1 MIVTLALLLPMTAL
15 WLYSLRARDVSIVDI
30 AWGPAFL
37 VVTAAAASQD
47 AGPRAALLL
56 GMVGLWALR
65 LGGYLYLR
73 NHGRPE
79 DSRYAAM
86 RARIPGFAWKSLII
100 VFWFQAALVLL
111 VSVPVRWG
119 VGSRDPVGVLTLIGV
134 ALWGV
139 GLVFETVGDLQLAR
153 FKADPG
159 NAGKVMDQGLWRYTR
174 HPNYFGDFCVWWG
187 LWLASGQWWAF
198 FGPLVMSWLLL
209 RVSGVTLLERTIV
222 DRRPGYRDY
231 IARTSAFFPR
241 PPRRA

>member
-1 MIVTLALLLPMTAL
+1 MIVTVSLLVPMTAL
-15 WLYSLRARDVSIVDI
+15 WLYSLRTRDVSIVDI

-37 VVTAAAASQD
+37 VVSAASATQG
-47 AGPRAALLL
+47 AGPRAGLLL
-56 GMVGLWALR
+56 GMVGLWAVR
-65 LGGYLYLR
+65 LGAYLYLR

-86 RARIPGFAWKSLII
+86 RARTPGFAWRSLFT
-100 VFWFQAALVLL
+100 VFWLQAALVLL

-119 VGSRDPVGVLTLIGV
+119 IGSPEPLGAVHFVGV

-139 GLVFETVGDLQLAR
+139 GMAFEAGGDWQLSK
-153 FKADPG
+153 FKADPA
-159 NAGKVMDQGLWRYTR
+159 NAGKVMDQGFWRYTR

-187 LWLASGQWWAF
+187 LWLVSGQWWAF
-198 FGPLVMSWLLL
+198 FGPAIMSWLLL
-209 RVSGVTLLERTIV
+209 RVSGVALLESTIV
-222 DRRPGYRDY
+222 DRRPAYRDY